1 MKVTEVMISIYLV
14 IYIFCPLSV
23 YTRPATSWLNTVFP
37 VTGKEETHEH
47 SSTLVT
53 PLLHP
58 EFCGTRPGF
67 TDSVRRIV
75 GGARARPGEVPW
87 QANIAKA
94 EAGGKSLVPMCGA
107 AVVTSR
113 AVLTAAH
120 CLKLP
125 ASSYRY
131 IVGSGSG

>member
-1 MKVTEVMISIYLV
+1 MISIYFL
-14 IYIFCPLSV
+14 IYIFCPRSI
-23 YTRPATSWLNTVFP
+23 YTRPVTDSSSSWLNLIFP
-37 VTGKEETHEH
+37 VTGQEENHEH

-58 EFCGTRPGF
+58 EFCGTRPGLS
-67 TDSVRRIV
+67 DSVRRIV
-75 GGARARPGEVPW
+75 GGARARLGEVPW
-87 QANIAKA
+87 QANIAKSD
-94 EAGGKSLVPMCGA
+94 AGGQSLVPMCGA

-131 IVGSGSG
+131 IVLTSG

>member
-1 MKVTEVMISIYLV
+1 MKVEEVMISIYFV
-14 IYIFCPLSV
+14 IYIFCPVSI
-23 YTRPATSWLNTVFP
+23 YTRPVTDSSSSWLSLVFP
-37 VTGKEETHEH
+37 VTRK
-47 SSTLVT
+47 VA

-58 EFCGTRPGF
+58 EFCGTRPGLS
-67 TDSVRRIV
+67 DSVRRIV

-87 QANIAKA
+87 QANIAKSD
-94 EAGGKSLVPMCGA
+94 AGGQSLVPMCGA

-125 ASSYRY
+125 ASSYR
-131 IVGSGSG
+131 

>member
-1 MKVTEVMISIYLV
+1 MKVEEVIISIYFV
-14 IYIFCPLSV
+14 IYIFCPVSI
-23 YTRPATSWLNTVFP
+23 YTRPVTDSSSSWLNLIFP
-37 VTGKEETHEH
+37 VTGKEENHEH
-47 SSTLVT
+47 SSTKVS

-67 TDSVRRIV
+67 SDSVRRIV
-75 GGARARPGEVPW
+75 GGTRARPGEVPW
-87 QANIAKA
+87 QANIAKS
-94 EAGGKSLVPMCGA
+94 GGQSLVPMCGA

-125 ASSYRY
+125 ASSYR
-131 IVGSGSG
+131 